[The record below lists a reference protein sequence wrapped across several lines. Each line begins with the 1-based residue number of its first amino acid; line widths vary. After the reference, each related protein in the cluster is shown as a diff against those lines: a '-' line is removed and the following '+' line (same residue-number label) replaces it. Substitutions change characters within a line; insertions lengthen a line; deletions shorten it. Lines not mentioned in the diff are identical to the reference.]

1 METKNTT
8 IGYLVGKEVF
18 SPGEGDNPNFFNF
31 PQKFFTTEKEALDAF
46 EKEIEEIKM
55 AKLEKDFASDKREE
69 YYDMLGEIQA
79 ITSWIQELTKIE
91 TEKEIENVAKE
102 LCKMCYEIK
111 NV

>member
-1 METKNTT
+1 MDCYNEFPIGVGFIPKNVDMD
-8 IGYLVGKEVF
+8 IPLDVF
-18 SPGEGDNPNFFNF
+18 KRYSA
-31 PQKFFTTEKEALDAF
+31 EKD
-46 EKEIEEIKM
+46 IEEIKM